1 MKIERRTKLKMI
13 RMGRSTMSILKKLVG
28 MITGALL
35 IAISYN
41 ALIMPYGL
49 LAGGV
54 GGLALIGKYVLDI
67 PLYIGIFVLN
77 IPIFAW
83 GLKELDR
90 KFILYSLAGTI
101 VTIIAI
107 PTLKPYIPVPR
118 LDLFLAAVFS
128 GIVGGVGG
136 GIFFKV
142 GASAG
147 GTDIISMIMKK
158 KKNISVGAVSFYCN
172 IGVLAF
178 SLFFFDLKIALYT
191 AVSMWVGGKMT
202 DTVIEGLNK
211 NKSVMIISEKN
222 EEIAQRIMKDVHRG
236 VTFLEGQGAFS
247 GGNKKVIN
255 CVVSH
260 FEIAKVKE
268 VVFETDSKAFIFFT
282 ETAEVVGKG
291 FTR

>member
-1 MKIERRTKLKMI
+1 MKRRTLI
-13 RMGRSTMSILKKLVG
+13 KLVKARRSSINVLRKVIG
-28 MITGALL
+28 MIIGALL
-35 IAISYN
+35 VAVSYN
-41 ALIMPYGL
+41 ALIVPYGL
-49 LAGGV
+49 LSGGI
-54 GGLALIGKYVLDI
+54 GGLSLIGKYVLDI

-77 IPIFAW
+77 IPVFAW

-90 KFILYSLAGTI
+90 KLILYSLIGTL

-107 PTLKPYIPVPR
+107 PALKPFIPVPS
-118 LDLFLAAVFS
+118 LDLFLAALFS
-128 GIVGGVGG
+128 GIVSGVGG

-147 GTDIISMIMKK
+147 GTDIISMVMKK
-158 KKNISVGAVSFYCN
+158 KKNISIGVVTFYCN
-172 IGVLAF
+172 MGVLAF
-178 SLFFFDLKIALYT
+178 SLLFFDLKIALYT
-191 AVSMWVGGKMT
+191 AVSMWVSGKVT
-202 DTVIEGLNK
+202 DAVIEGLNK
-211 NKSVMIISEKN
+211 NKSVMIISEKS
-222 EEIAQRIMKDVHRG
+222 EEIARKIIKDVHRG

-247 GGNKKVIN
+247 GNNKKVIN

-268 VVFETDSKAFIFFT
+268 VVFEIDAKAFIFFT

>member
-1 MKIERRTKLKMI
+1 MKRRTKVKIVRVRRVTL
-13 RMGRSTMSILKKLVG
+13 GVLKKVAG
-28 MITGALL
+28 MIIGALL
-35 IAISYN
+35 VAISYN
-41 ALIMPYGL
+41 ALVMPYGL

-54 GGLALIGKYVLDI
+54 GGLSLIGKYVLDI
-67 PLYIGIFVLN
+67 PLYIGIFILN

-90 KFILYSLAGTI
+90 KFMLYSLVGTLS
-101 VTIIAI
+101 TIIAI
-107 PTLKPYIPVPR
+107 PTLRPFIPVPK
-118 LDLFLAAVFS
+118 LDLFLAALFS
-128 GIVGGVGG
+128 GIVGGIGG
-136 GIFFKV
+136 GMFFKV

-147 GTDIISMIMKK
+147 GIDIISMIMKR

-172 IGVLAF
+172 MGVLAF

-191 AVSMWVGGKMT
+191 AVSMWVSGKVT
-202 DTVIEGLNK
+202 DAVIEGLNK
-211 NKSVMIISEKN
+211 NKSVMIISEKS
-222 EEIAQRIMKDVHRG
+222 EEIAHRIMKDIHRG
-236 VTFLEGQGAFS
+236 VTYLEGQGAFS
-247 GGNKKVIN
+247 GGSKKVIN

-268 VVFETDSKAFIFFT
+268 IVFESDSKAFIFFT